1 MSRRTNVRAIVWR
14 DGKILAV
21 KHLNS
26 DGSERDYWAIPG
38 GGVDIGEGLVDAMVR
53 ELQEELGVTAEVGK
67 LLCIQQYAT
76 EREGFDEEIEL
87 FFSVNDNDAFDRINL
102 GDTSHGLAEIARAE
116 FIDPTTEYIMPAF
129 LGTIDLG
136 SYVNGNREVYI
147 WNGYA
152 NNK

>member
-21 KHLNS
+21 KHMND
-26 DGSERDYWAIPG
+26 DGSERDYWALPG
-38 GGVDIGEGLVDAMVR
+38 GGVDIGEGLKDAMVR
-53 ELQEELGVTAEVGK
+53 ELQEELGVKAEVNK
-67 LLCIQQYAT
+67 LLCIQQYSSD
-76 EREGFDEEIEL
+76 REDFDEEIEL
-87 FFSVNDNDAFDRINL
+87 FFLVNDDPAFDTINL
-102 GDTSHGLAEIARAE
+102 EATTHGLAEITRAE

-147 WNGYA
+147 SNGYE
-152 NNK
+152 NDR